1 MNPRACS
8 RPSPPAAA
16 PASSLTV
23 ACVSLL
29 DRTPPPMTSTKAP
42 LWGVLITL
50 GSSALLWTLL
60 ITFATFL
67 WRGLP

>member
-1 MNPRACS
+1 MLPPL
-8 RPSPPAAA
+8 PS
-16 PASSLTV
+16 SSSGCLFSLTA
-23 ACVSLL
+23 ACLSLL
-29 DRTPPPMTSTKAP
+29 DRTPPPMTPSKAP

-60 ITFATFL
+60 IAFATFL